1 VSRIQNDAPPPAISL
16 VTVCCHFTCPLHF
29 SVDVDTSIFAVNNMM
44 TATIM
49 WSPLH
54 FSVDVDTSIFAV
66 DNMMTATIMWTH
78 LILSFVH
85 FGRGFSLASRTTT
98 DQTNSD

>member
-1 VSRIQNDAPPPAISL
+1 
-16 VTVCCHFTCPLHF
+16 
-29 SVDVDTSIFAVNNMM
+29 VDTSIFAVNNMM

-66 DNMMTATIMWTH
+66 DNMMTATIMWAH

-85 FGRGFSLASRTTT
+85 FGRGFPATT